1 MAERKGSRKGK
12 GIAAII
18 KFAGE
23 KGKKAAEKKFGVEA
37 VKKAQA
43 TMSKRKPVS
52 KSSSKNP
59 KLPRIGEVTRKTRL
73 EGPDDITPE
82 LTGKDLDFGY
92 DPIAPKIKKQGSGF
106 GQKGGATG
114 SGGKGKRQKKRNKGF
129 NPKLQQTIT
138 EKDLMKGP
146 TAKAQDRLLKGGQRG
161 REKISRKAGGKVMT
175 GSQLVASL
183 YD

>member
-1 MAERKGSRKGK
+1 MAKRRKSKALK
-12 GIAAII
+12 VVDLII

-23 KGKKAAEKKFGVEA
+23 KGKKAAEKKFGKPAVEA
-37 VKKAQA
+37 AQA
-43 TMSKRKPVS
+43 TMSKRKIVS
-52 KSSSKNP
+52 KPNKKRPGQSAKGYPSD
-59 KLPRIGEVTRKTRL
+59 V
-73 EGPDDITPE
+73 TPE
-82 LTGKDLDFGY
+82 LTGKDLDFGSE
-92 DPIAPKIKKQGSGF
+92 PIAPKIKKQGSGF

-146 TAKAQDRLLKGGQRG
+146 TAKGQDRLLKGGQRG
-161 REKISRKAGGKVMT
+161 REKISRKAGGKVIT

>member
-1 MAERKGSRKGK
+1 MAKKRKTKA
-12 GIAAII
+12 ILNII

-23 KGKKAAEKKFGVEA
+23 KGKKAAEEKFGVEA
-37 VKKAQA
+37 VRDAQA
-43 TMSKRKPVS
+43 TMSKYKPAGKLKRK
-52 KSSSKNP
+52 K
-59 KLPRIGEVTRKTRL
+59 PRSPL
-73 EGPDDITPE
+73 EGPGDVTPE

-106 GQKGGATG
+106 GQKGGVKG
-114 SGGKGKRQKKRNKGF
+114 SGGQGKRQKKRNKGY
-129 NPKLQQTIT
+129 NPKINLLGNPRLETTI
-138 EKDLMKGP
+138 KDLMKGP

-175 GSQLVASL
+175 GSELVASL